1 MTGFDLLKELD
12 KTGIKKIPVI
22 VYTGKELAKE
32 EITELNKYTRSIII
46 KGAISPERL
55 LDEVSL
61 FLHSLNTNLSEEQQ
75 RIVSRLHDPE
85 EVLKERK
92 ILIADDD
99 MRNIYALSQKL
110 NDMGMEVFTAEN
122 GSVALQMLKENPDIE
137 IVIMDI
143 MMPVM
148 DGLEAIRKLRKQK
161 QFEKLPVISLTAK
174 AMPED
179 KQQCMA
185 AGASDYLT
193 KPIDMDQLISLIRI
207 WLYKDK

>member
-1 MTGFDLLKELD
+1 M
-12 KTGIKKIPVI
+12 
-22 VYTGKELAKE
+22 
-32 EITELNKYTRSIII
+32 
-46 KGAISPERL
+46 
-55 LDEVSL
+55 
-61 FLHSLNTNLSEEQQ
+61 
-75 RIVSRLHDPE
+75 
-85 EVLKERK
+85 LKERK

-174 AMPED
+174 AME
-179 KQQCMA
+179 KCLL
-185 AGASDYLT
+185 G
-193 KPIDMDQLISLIRI
+193 IQLGSWNDSSL
-207 WLYKDK
+207 L